1 MLFTFYSNSFWYY
14 LATDSAR
21 WEKTTNQT
29 FASRKRCF
37 WVRQSCKYLEEMIIW
52 RGYISDQNC
61 NYWWW
66 SEDIFLGFFL
76 NENVPL
82 TSSTKSLDSNFLSQ
96 FHHTFFLVM
105 ICVSFWFQILVN
117 WSLLV
122 EVRDNSEDK
131 FEPNFSYFSEPQE
144 ITLDISQNKFQ
155 IVIICSVAFLL
166 YMYFWGYKS
175 VTWKFM

>member
-1 MLFTFYSNSFWYY
+1 
-14 LATDSAR
+14 
-21 WEKTTNQT
+21 
-29 FASRKRCF
+29 
-37 WVRQSCKYLEEMIIW
+37 
-52 RGYISDQNC
+52 
-61 NYWWW
+61 
-66 SEDIFLGFFL
+66 
-76 NENVPL
+76 
-82 TSSTKSLDSNFLSQ
+82 
-96 FHHTFFLVM
+96 M

-166 YMYFWGYKS
+166 YMYFWGCKS